1 MVKSKFTLN
10 NQSDPIWLEFLSFF
24 PSEIKCIID
33 AFGSHL
39 DIDLQQRS
47 VEFSQLFKA
56 HNGLRPALLEK
67 MPPMQ
72 ISRVSNQN
80 TEFSEENEPELIMNG
95 DDESDVNSK
104 IAPSDSVSWLLPNS
118 AGKEKRSSI
127 MVDFL
132 FFFSEC
138 LTGSTWWQY

>member
-1 MVKSKFTLN
+1 M
-10 NQSDPIWLEFLSFF
+10 
-24 PSEIKCIID
+24 
-33 AFGSHL
+33 
-39 DIDLQQRS
+39 
-47 VEFSQLFKA
+47 EFSQLFKA

-104 IAPSDSVSWLLPNS
+104 IAPSDSVSWPRPIMFE
-118 AGKEKRSSI
+118 EKR
-127 MVDFL
+127 F
-132 FFFSEC
+132 
-138 LTGSTWWQY
+138 